1 MGSQYYY
8 RRTSQLPNF
17 PKSGCK
23 MHFSLPD
30 KRLLYII
37 QLITY
42 IIYINYIYII
52 YNIYI
57 IKNEFPSSMG
67 RDIVIYKDTL

>member
-1 MGSQYYY
+1 
-8 RRTSQLPNF
+8 
-17 PKSGCK
+17 
-23 MHFSLPD
+23 
-30 KRLLYII
+30 LLYII
-37 QLITY
+37 QLIIY

-67 RDIVIYKDTL
+67 RDIVIYNTFNYI